1 MLLRNPDLES
11 VLQDIGR
18 NGIGTFYRGEIAAA
32 IAAAIKRRD
41 GFVTAKDLAAH
52 RSQWVEPQSVR
63 YRDLTVFELP
73 PPTQGLT
80 ALAML
85 ARLARLSP
93 QQVQPGVGFVTAFK
107 QIRAESYPL
116 RDRYITDPEM
126 SVAPLAPFRDAVHAA
141 VATGDTRW
149 GGGASASR
157 PRGGGSG
164 WRPRNPTRASSMHR
178 ARRSG

>member
-85 ARLARLSP
+85 ARLDRLSP
-93 QQVQPGVGFVTAFK
+93 DQVQPGVGFVTAFK
-107 QIRAESYPL
+107 QIRDECYPL
-116 RDRYITDPEM
+116 RDRYITDPEFA
-126 SVAPLAPFRDAVHAA
+126 VAPLDPFLHAGHAA
-141 VATGDTRW
+141 VGT
-149 GGGASASR
+149 S
-157 PRGGGSG
+157 
-164 WRPRNPTRASSMHR
+164 H
-178 ARRSG
+178 AREGRDPIYMSPADAHANSLTLL